1 MITRET
7 ISQSEQR
14 WDPSTVGW
22 ITVSSLCFQGMDQ
35 PTMKSQCWG
44 REAKPCLSERS
55 GCCSLLKCQVLLKNN
70 TPLLSL
76 GLHPQL
82 SVCPPSS
89 TPDSSQCW
97 SRGWG
102 MNPWLGITL
111 PAGQTAAF
119 LLPSEVLSIY
129 IYLFILFYFSP
140 LTSPPWPLRWKQ
152 QGWWNEPI
160 SFLPCSHFPAAVT
173 LLPSILSI
181 SSPVSLDFSHDVVRA
196 HIGQKYPKHHRTHLL
211 GKRRLHTTNYMVHF
225 SCGVSDDG
233 DRIIWW

>member
-14 WDPSTVGW
+14 WDPSAVGW
-22 ITVSSLCFQGMDQ
+22 ITDSSPCFQGTDQ

-44 REAKPCLSERS
+44 REAKPCLSQRS

-70 TPLLSL
+70 TPPPLARS
-76 GLHPQL
+76 
-82 SVCPPSS
+82 PSS
-89 TPDSSQCW
+89 AQCLPSLLHTRLQPVLEQRLRNEPLDW
-97 SRGWG
+97 
-102 MNPWLGITL
+102 
-111 PAGQTAAF
+111 PAGPTAAF
-119 LLPSEVLSIY
+119 LLPSFVYVCMCIY
-129 IYLFILFYFSP
+129 IFISIILFFPLASP
-140 LTSPPWPLRWKQ
+140 LWPLRWKQ

-196 HIGQKYPKHHRTHLL
+196 LIGQKYHKHHRTHLL
-211 GKRRLHTTNYMVHF
+211 GKRRLHMTNYMVHF

-233 DRIIWW
+233 DWIIWW